1 MSASQQDGYQEGYL
15 TGSAGG
21 VVTPATVLPPKISMC
36 DEWLAPEEVDE
47 VEVVAIVL
55 ASESELMCQAC
66 IGAVLQRLADD
77 LLTSTVA
84 PASTRSSGYD
94 RRLAA
99 RR

>member
-21 VVTPATVLPPKISMC
+21 VVTHCYEFFPPKISMC

-84 PASTRSSGYD
+84 PVFYEVE
-94 RRLAA
+94 RL
-99 RR
+99 